1 MIGVS
6 NHVSLTS
13 TINNLHF
20 ATFGTVVDICR
31 YINILE
37 GEAKQSKVKS
47 IMKWWSKCISMV
59 ITKDASRNIAFK
71 AAKMSETAFETQAA
85 FVTRG
90 VGEAL
95 SLEFEHESLGD
106 LGRCKR

>member
-1 MIGVS
+1 M
-6 NHVSLTS
+6 
-13 TINNLHF
+13 TIVRKY
-20 ATFGTVVDICR
+20 TPV
-31 YINILE
+31 
-37 GEAKQSKVKS
+37 
-47 IMKWWSKCISMV
+47 V
-59 ITKDASRNIAFK
+59 ITKTASKNIAFK